1 MESRMIRTN
10 AVATNRRG
18 TWRIGAMLVT
28 SVIVVALAGWYWR
41 TIRIGAQDTQS
52 TAPAMTAKP
61 ADYRVPGLEISGR
74 NIFPPGAAAI
84 SGPDIVAALSDH
96 TALLPGGF
104 VEYYA
109 PDGKLHG
116 MAEEK
121 HYGGSW
127 EVRDGDF
134 CTKLEGGD
142 TSVCSPVEREGST
155 LYWSLDGEQ
164 EASPVRTMPGNPDN
178 LR

>member
-1 MESRMIRTN
+1 MMPTN
-10 AVATNRRG
+10 ATAKMPRAR
-18 TWRIGAMLVT
+18 RIGLGLTAVL
-28 SVIVVALAGWYWR
+28 VVAAGAYWYLGMPR
-41 TIRIGAQDTQS
+41 GGAQDLRETQS
-52 TAPAMTAKP
+52 ASPVAAPKP
-61 ADYRVPGLEISGR
+61 VSYPAPGKEPTVRTEFPAGAAPISG
-74 NIFPPGAAAI
+74 
-84 SGPDIVAALSDH
+84 DEIVAALSDH

-127 EVRDGDF
+127 EVRNGTF
-134 CTKLEGGD
+134 CTLLQD
-142 TSVCSPVEREGST
+142 SDASSCSPVERAGNT
-155 LYWSLDGEQ
+155 LYWSMDGEE
-164 EASPVRTMPGNPDN
+164 EASPITMLPGNPRN

>member
-1 MESRMIRTN
+1 MTRTN
-10 AVATNRRG
+10 AAVAKWHG
-18 TWRIGAMLVT
+18 AQRIGAMLAI
-28 SVIVVALAGWYWR
+28 SLIFAGLAGWYWHATR
-41 TIRIGAQDTQS
+41 PGAEFKRDEKS
-52 TAPAMTAKP
+52 SAPVTVAKP
-61 ADYRVPGLEISGR
+61 GADAVPSNEISAKSV
-74 NIFPPGAAAI
+74 FPTGAAKI
-84 SGPDIVAALSDH
+84 SAAEITAALSDH

-127 EVRDGDF
+127 EVRGGNF

-155 LYWSLDGEQ
+155 LYWSLDGEK
-164 EASPVRTMPGNPDN
+164 EAGPVKTMPGNPQN